1 MVAAFVKK
9 RGIWYRYIILGIKLR
24 NFLLILPEE
33 YTILI
38 KLVQKQMKER
48 GLFMDPALL
57 IELFGYLG
65 STLVVVSMLMA
76 SVVKLRVI
84 NTLGSVISATYAL
97 IIGSF
102 PLALMNICL
111 IVINVYNLFK
121 LLKTEQQ
128 YDLVKT
134 APEDAFV
141 GYFLERNLKD
151 ILNYFPDFDGKPQD
165 MTDAYM
171 VCCNGD
177 PAGVLIGKDLGE
189 GKMDVELDYSVPA
202 YRDCSVG
209 KFLYGKLP
217 GQGVKTLTF
226 ARKASDTHLNYIAKM
241 GFRQEKGVYT
251 KELR

>member
-1 MVAAFVKK
+1 MQNEGMWNGYTIFS
-9 RGIWYRYIILGIKLR
+9 IKGQ
-24 NFLLILPEE
+24 NFLLILPGK

-38 KLVQKQMKER
+38 RLTQMQMKER

-84 NTLGSVISATYAL
+84 NTVGSVISATYAL

-134 APEDAFV
+134 APEDAFL

-151 ILNYFPDFDGKPQD
+151 IQNFFPDFDGNTQD
-165 MTDAYM
+165 MTESYM

-177 PAGVLIGKDLGE
+177 PAGVLIGKDQGE
-189 GKMDVELDYSVPA
+189 GKVDVLVDYSVPA

-226 ARKASDTHLNYIAKM
+226 ARKGSDSHMAYISKM
-241 GFRQEKGVYT
+241 GFREEKGVFT
-251 KELR
+251 KDLG